1 IAFVASEWTYIRR
14 MREHPVNSILDVA
27 WYQPKETVAGDSSA
41 AGLAGDDS
49 SAFEEAA
56 RLAEAKNAPA
66 LLVIQGGRIALE
78 RHWHGHRA
86 SDWTNSASMA
96 KTITAL
102 LIGIARDEGKIG
114 SLDDSAATWIP
125 AWRDDTRR
133 RITLRHLL
141 QMHAG
146 LSPMGEY

>member
-1 IAFVASEWTYIRR
+1 
-14 MREHPVNSILDVA
+14 NSILDVA
-27 WYQPKETVAGDSSA
+27 WYVPKEAVAGGRESPPA
-41 AGLAGDDS
+41 AGLVEGVNLPA
-49 SAFEEAA
+49 AFDEAA
-56 RLAEAKNAPA
+56 RLAEAKNASA
-66 LLVIQGGRIALE
+66 LLVIQGGRVVME

-96 KTITAL
+96 KTITAM

-114 SLDDSAATWIP
+114 SLDDPAATWIP
-125 AWRDDTRR
+125 AWRDNSRR

-146 LSPMGEY
+146 LRPMGKYEEPFSDASYLALG